1 MLDFLF
7 LYGPA
12 ILIVVLIV
20 VAIIA
25 EFVEYIR
32 EEHGGW

>member
-1 MLDFLF
+1 MIEFLF

-20 VAIIA
+20 VAMLA
-25 EFVEYIR
+25 EFVEWFR
-32 EEHGGW
+32 EERGGW